1 MKEKDVDKL
10 ELVEIIIEKLPF
22 VPLFLKPAIETIFK
36 EVFDNWDDILLP
48 KYLLSFIQMLY
59 NLPSLI
65 IYTKHNFNTI
75 NLYND
80 FLQNIRSILNNLLD
94 LYYNEYPTK
103 NLELIVYNV
112 ENFLCNV
119 KFYEEL
125 FHSILYIKYR
135 L

>member
-1 MKEKDVDKL
+1 MKEKNVDKL

-22 VPLFLKPAIETIFK
+22 IPLFLKPAIETIFK

-80 FLQNIRSILNNLLD
+80 FLQNIRSIL
-94 LYYNEYPTK
+94 K
-103 NLELIVYNV
+103 
-112 ENFLCNV
+112 
-119 KFYEEL
+119 
-125 FHSILYIKYR
+125 
-135 L
+135 

>member
-22 VPLFLKPAIETIFK
+22 VPLYLKPAIETIFK